1 MWVTFKKDGKEFEV
15 RFRGRVNDAID
26 IDKVLIDGVESF
38 DEIDGLEE
46 MVIDAYFGLM

>member
-15 RFRGRVNDAID
+15 RFRGRVNDAIE

-38 DEIDGLEE
+38 DEIEDLETW
-46 MVIDAYFGLM
+46 VIESYFGL